1 MEQRLEGGKVPGC
14 KFRVPTRPGA
24 PAEKG
29 VVLSTGSGS
38 CPSLP
43 ARWGRPVGLSGACLG
58 LTHSAPPRPPLRL
71 APGLFRGG
79 AAGRCCVLKA
89 TAGVGVQWGRGATG
103 PRNRAG
109 AVCGRGTRPG
119 LRTVSSRPQPCRG
132 QGAAGAGGA
141 PGGSAQL
148 PAGFPVPFALS
159 PLRIHPPRP
168 PVAAAHLGPAALSLF
183 LNSQAPA
190 LSSRSETVPFPL
202 LEGGGTPDPHLGSV
216 SKDTAA
222 VSTPG
227 LPRAQHP
234 HGCMCLG
241 LWDLGWGMGVM
252 SPPTS
257 CLGGGTPVSDL
268 IQPCTSRPRGM

>member
-1 MEQRLEGGKVPGC
+1 M
-14 KFRVPTRPGA
+14 
-24 PAEKG
+24 
-29 VVLSTGSGS
+29 
-38 CPSLP
+38 SLP
-43 ARWGRPVGLSGACLG
+43 SGQVGQTRGFVRCVPAADPQRPPSS
-58 LTHSAPPRPPLRL
+58 TAPPRPWLV
-71 APGLFRGG
+71 PGRGG
-79 AAGRCCVLKA
+79 WQVLC
-89 TAGVGVQWGRGATG
+89 TQGHCGVGVRWGCGATG

-119 LRTVSSRPQPCRG
+119 LRTRLLGPQPCRG

-202 LEGGGTPDPHLGSV
+202 LEGGGTPDPHLGSA

>member
-29 VVLSTGSGS
+29 VVLRTGSGS

-79 AAGRCCVLKA
+79 AAGRYCVLKA

-119 LRTVSSRPQPCRG
+119 LRTRLLAAPAVPWSGSRGSGRGPWRQCAAPRWLPC
-132 QGAAGAGGA
+132 A
-141 PGGSAQL
+141 L
-148 PAGFPVPFALS
+148 CPVPAPHPPSPSTRGRCSPGSCSPVLVPELTGTCPQF
-159 PLRIHPPRP
+159 PLR
-168 PVAAAHLGPAALSLF
+168 
-183 LNSQAPA
+183 N
-190 LSSRSETVPFPL
+190 VPFPL
-202 LEGGGTPDPHLGSV
+202 LEGGGTPDPHLGSA